1 MSPDEL
7 KTACEEI
14 FPNGLKISSEESAYL
29 EESTRLQ
36 SQRLLWF
43 EQWAGQITASMFWKV
58 TRTFVDNPSQSHLS
72 LLMLESKFDSMKV
85 LAFRWI
91 IVKED
96 EAQAEYLVRASDD
109 HVELVH
115 DYM

>member
-1 MSPDEL
+1 MWLLRLSFFISISFTNQPLHSPARNLHKLPAALTSLHHSKYQKMSPDEL

-43 EQWAGQITASMFWKV
+43 EQ
-58 TRTFVDNPSQSHLS
+58 
-72 LLMLESKFDSMKV
+72 
-85 LAFRWI
+85 
-91 IVKED
+91 
-96 EAQAEYLVRASDD
+96 
-109 HVELVH
+109 
-115 DYM
+115 